1 MVNEK
6 RFTYTTRLI
15 TDKKAYYKYYILDN
29 ETLLC
34 TEQIVAIL
42 NAQNDY
48 IDYVTKERNIAYN
61 KLENYKEKILELQKE
76 NIELKKLKKYC
87 AEWMGIKEENLSLRC
102 GEMSEKQLKE
112 EKLDCKKKYLYEY
125 SMFWECNDGCK
136 CQILEDD
143 VVDLLN
149 EQQDIIQQK
158 DNQIK
163 QLNLAIDDLLTYTSC
178 DEIKKQNEILRKKY
192 LKIPKGI
199 RDVWKE

>member
-178 DEIKKQNEILRKKY
+178 DEIKKQNEILRKEY

>member
-1 MVNEK
+1 M
-6 RFTYTTRLI
+6 
-15 TDKKAYYKYYILDN
+15 DN

-87 AEWMGIKEENLSLRC
+87 AEWMGVKEENLSLRC

-125 SMFWECNDGCK
+125 SMFWECNDGYK

-149 EQQDIIQQK
+149 KQQDIIQQK